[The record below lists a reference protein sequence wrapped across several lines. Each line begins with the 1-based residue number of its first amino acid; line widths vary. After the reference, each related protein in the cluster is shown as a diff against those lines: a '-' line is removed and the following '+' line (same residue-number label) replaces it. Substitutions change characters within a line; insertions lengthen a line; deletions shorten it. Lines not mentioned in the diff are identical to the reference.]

1 MALIDCPECS
11 QPVSTQAVACPHSG
25 APGPAS
31 PATLPQAAPRKH
43 SSGLWK
49 VALFVGVLIVG
60 GCVALF
66 IQSIPS
72 KPSSTTYQ
80 TPARLRLVVEQESLG
95 YGYLKLV
102 GTVENIGESGAY
114 SPRLKLRVTKG
125 DTLLAE
131 DSTSPAGTV
140 LKPLGPGDKAVFE
153 FITRVPGGESS
164 RGTSYELSA
173 EKFAYEVK
181 YPK

>member
-1 MALIDCPECS
+1 MALIDRPECGKS
-11 QPVSTQAVACPHSG
+11 ISTQAVACPHCG
-25 APGPAS
+25 APWQGAPTA
-31 PATLPQAAPRKH
+31 PTAVPRKR
-43 SSGLWK
+43 SVAGKIAAGLI
-49 VALFVGVLIVG
+49 VLLVVG

-66 IQSIPS
+66 IQSVPRNPPS
-72 KPSSTTYQ
+72 TAYQ

-114 SPRLKLRVTKG
+114 SPRLKVRVTKG
-125 DTLLAE
+125 GTLLAE
-131 DSTSPAGTV
+131 DSTWPAGTV
-140 LKPLGPGDKAVFE
+140 SKTLDPGDKAAFE

-173 EKFAYEVK
+173 EKFPYEVK